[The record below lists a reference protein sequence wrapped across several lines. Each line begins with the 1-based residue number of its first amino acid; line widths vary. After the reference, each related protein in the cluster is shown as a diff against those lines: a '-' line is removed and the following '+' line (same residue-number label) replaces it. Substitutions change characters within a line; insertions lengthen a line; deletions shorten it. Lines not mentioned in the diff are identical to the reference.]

1 MMYDVCMQ
9 VRAHVQTICTHNC
22 ERCMNVRK
30 YACARMLELKVR
42 TSANAA
48 SSNCRCIHVR
58 TAYVCMYVC
67 MYVCACARMFELYV
81 RTSANTV
88 CVFKCERSM

>member
-9 VRAHVQTICTHNC
+9 VRAHVQAICTHNC
-22 ERCMNVRK
+22 ERCMNVCK

-58 TAYVCMYVC
+58 TACVCMYVC
-67 MYVCACARMFELYV
+67 MRVCAHV
-81 RTSANTV
+81 RTICTH
-88 CVFKCERSM
+88 KC